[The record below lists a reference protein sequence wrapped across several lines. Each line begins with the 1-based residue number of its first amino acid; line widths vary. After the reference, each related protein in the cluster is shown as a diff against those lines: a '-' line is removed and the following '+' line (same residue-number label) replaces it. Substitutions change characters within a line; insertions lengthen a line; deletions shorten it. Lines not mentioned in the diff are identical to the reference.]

1 MQNLDLTNHFLIAM
15 PALQDPNFHHTVTYV
30 CAHSADGALGIVVN
44 RLLDMP
50 LGQVLSQM
58 QLTPNDPGVND
69 WPVFQGGPV
78 QRDRGFVLH
87 RPVGVWG
94 STLRVSEQV
103 GLATSRDI
111 LEAVANGTG
120 PLDVLVA
127 LGYAGWDAGQ
137 LEQEMADNAWLST
150 PADPAILFEV
160 PPERRWQRAARQ
172 MGIDLQ
178 LLSSD
183 IGHA

>member
-1 MQNLDLTNHFLIAM
+1 MEPLNLTNHFLIAM
-15 PALQDPNFHHTVTYV
+15 PALEDPNFHHTVTYV
-30 CAHSADGALGIVVN
+30 CAHGPEGALGIVIN
-44 RLLDMP
+44 RPLDLP
-50 LGQVLSQM
+50 LGDVLDQM
-58 QLTPNDPGVND
+58 QLTTSQDEVKGWRVY
-69 WPVFQGGPV
+69 QGGPV
-78 QRDRGFVLH
+78 QQDRGFVLH
-87 RPVGVWG
+87 RPYREWSSG
-94 STLRVSEQV
+94 LKVSESI

-120 PLDVLVA
+120 PADVLVA

-160 PPERRWQRAARQ
+160 PPERRWQAAAKQ
-172 MGIDLQ
+172 MGIDINH
-178 LLSSD
+178 LSSD